1 MKKTISFW
9 VSTLIAIGCGIC
21 LYFCHRSGL
30 LLEDSIKAACFALAM
45 LALPFAASA
54 IIGLVFDAT
63 VEGEDEE
70 FELWKVTLAV
80 AIAFPVLGIMLLES
94 GLSRIFPI
102 NAKLVVDAQIA
113 LPLIINYLLTLW
125 AIFGDK
131 KNRPLYYSE
140 EDYIRKK
147 VKEME
152 RAGTGTSTTG
162 ETPTDPYGRP
172 TGRGY

>member
-1 MKKTISFW
+1 MLCFGDDGAA
-9 VSTLIAIGCGIC
+9 LCG
-21 LYFCHRSGL
+21 
-30 LLEDSIKAACFALAM
+30 
-45 LALPFAASA
+45 SA

-80 AIAFPVLGIMLLES
+80 AIAFPLLGIMLLKP

-102 NAKLVVDAQIA
+102 NTKLVVDAQIA

-152 RAGTGTSTTG
+152 RAGTGTSATR

-172 TGRGY
+172 TGREH